1 MRRETLALVWLWV
14 AACACG
20 AVVMAV
26 EFLGARMLSVGY
38 GSSQTVWAAMISVT
52 LLSLTAGYFIGG
64 FLADRYPRPGLL
76 YAAILAGGALL
87 TACPH
92 ARFILKACYNSLG
105 IEGGALASSMVVFFL
120 PLGLLGM
127 TSPFVI
133 KIITERGRKVGMT
146 AGGVYAVSTVGSVA
160 GTLLTAFYLIP
171 QCGAPAGFRITAA
184 AAAAVAAIGLITTL
198 GWRGAAALL
207 VPVILSAVPSPTPRV
222 GNTYAAPGGD
232 VVVKHVR
239 DSHYGH
245 ITVLDKGDY
254 RLLVVN
260 GIVQTGIA
268 QNLARIG
275 KAQHLL
281 DNYFQELLPYTV
293 DDPESKSALLI
304 GLAGGLTA
312 RLLDR
317 YGMRVDSVDLDP
329 EIIEVAREWFGFNGS
344 AAVADGRRFLE
355 DCKTRYDFCI
365 IDTYSGDGFPFYM
378 ASLEAFRAAK
388 GVLNPGGVLAI
399 NFIGSPAGR
408 PFACMYR
415 TLSEVFPNV
424 RALRGEDPRE
434 AANPDDVQT
443 ITIFAS
449 DNPITFNKGWM
460 DFLDFEDGQRV
471 SRSIEKLT
479 VVPRRRD
486 GFLLTDAHNPIDL
499 MRSREALRWRER
511 TIEDRI
517 GKDVL
522 F

>member
-1 MRRETLALVWLWV
+1 MRRERLVLVWLWV

-38 GSSQTVWAAMISVT
+38 GGSLTVWAAMISVT

-76 YAAILAGGALL
+76 YAVILAAGVLL
-87 TACPH
+87 VACPH
-92 ARFILKACYNSLG
+92 ARFVLKACYDSFGL
-105 IEGGALASSMVVFFL
+105 EGGALASSMVVFFL

-133 KIITERGRKVGMT
+133 KIITERGRKVGAT
-146 AGGVYAVSTVGSVA
+146 AGGVYAISTVGSVA

-184 AAAAVAAIGLITTL
+184 AAAAVAAVGLITVF
-198 GWRGAAALL
+198 GWKGAAALL
-207 VPVILSAVPSPTPRV
+207 VPVVLAVVPSPTSRV
-222 GNTYAAPGGD
+222 GNAYPAPGGD
-232 VVVKHVR
+232 VVVRHVR
-239 DSHYGH
+239 DSRYGR
-245 ITVLDKGDY
+245 IAVLDKGSF

-268 QNLARIG
+268 KDLARIG

-293 DDPESKSALLI
+293 DAPESKSALLI

-329 EIIEVAREWFGFNGS
+329 EIIEVARKWFGFKGS

-355 DCKTRYDFCI
+355 DCKARYDFCV

-378 ASLEAFRAAK
+378 ASVEAFRAAK
-388 GVLNPGGVLAI
+388 RVLNPGGVLAV

-415 TLSEVFPNV
+415 TMNEVFLNV
-424 RALRGEDPRE
+424 RALRGENPGE
-434 AANPDDVQT
+434 MANPDDVQT

-449 DNPITFNKGWM
+449 DRPVSFNKGWM
-460 DFLDFEDGQRV
+460 DFLDFEDAQRV

-486 GFLLTDAHNPIDL
+486 GFVLTDAYNPIDL
-499 MRSREALRWRER
+499 MRSQEALRWRER
-511 TIEDRI
+511 TTEERI
-517 GKDVL
+517 GRDAL